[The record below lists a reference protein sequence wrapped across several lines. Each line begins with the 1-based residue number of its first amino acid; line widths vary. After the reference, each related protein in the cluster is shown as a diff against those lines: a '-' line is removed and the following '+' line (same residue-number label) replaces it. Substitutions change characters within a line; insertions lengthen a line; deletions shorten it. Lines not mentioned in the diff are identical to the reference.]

1 MKKIKVYLGKVNTLK
16 INDFGLNDA
25 NGEILKK
32 KTDNIIQSNKC
43 NQCDFAGH
51 LKTHS
56 VEKSNKCNQ
65 CDFVSAD
72 QCYA

>member
-1 MKKIKVYLGKVNTLK
+1 MEEALK

-32 KTDNIIQSNKC
+32 KTDNVIQSNRC
-43 NQCDFAGH
+43 NQCDFASSQAGN

-56 VEKSNKCNQ
+56 GGKNKQ
-65 CDFVSAD
+65 L
-72 QCYA
+72 